1 MDRKAQRAAALA
13 KAREII
19 NRAKADNRD
28 LEDKEIEDYDASMA
42 EVKRLD
48 AEIKRAE
55 DSDRR
60 KREMGEIVDDDE
72 HERGTGGAKDNG
84 VPLTKALTLGHHFVA
99 ECGDRLSGMK
109 SSKMTVASTEYEPG
123 GVKLAT
129 DVQVSPA
136 TGAGM
141 DPLVTQYDTRFVTAV
156 RRRLTVADLMPNTT
170 LTSARAVT
178 YFIEGALEG
187 DFANVAENAT
197 KPQMHFA
204 DPTSVTEALKKI
216 AGYIK
221 ESDEMVEDFGFMIG
235 AINGRL
241 LYQLALREEGQLL
254 SGDGTGQNLRG
265 LLNRSGIQTMG
276 LSTDL
281 KSGNLDTIYK
291 AITAVE
297 TGSGFTADGIVI
309 NPTDY
314 QNLRLM
320 KDANQQYYG
329 GGPFTGTYG
338 VGGIMERPPI
348 WGVRTVVTPAITA
361 GTVLVAAFQPSSEIY
376 RKGGVRVESTNSN
389 EADFINN
396 RVTIRVE
403 ERLLLAVRYPAALV
417 KVTLGTA

>member
-13 KAREII
+13 KAREVIDA
-19 NRAKADNRD
+19 AKAANRD
-28 LEDKEIEDYDASMA
+28 LTDSEIETYDEAMA
-42 EVKRLD
+42 DVKRID
-48 AEIKRAE
+48 KEIKRAE

-60 KREMGEIVDDDE
+60 MRELSEIVDEDEADE
-72 HERGTGGAKDNG
+72 HDRKSKDGGQG
-84 VPLTKALTLGHHFVA
+84 GMTKALTLGHHFVA
-99 ECGDRLSGMK
+99 ECGK
-109 SSKMTVASTEYEPG
+109 SLQ
-123 GVKLAT
+123 GVKGKRFTLSSSEYDAKAAT
-129 DVQVSPA
+129 DVQVSPLA
-136 TGAGM
+136 GAGL
-141 DPLVTQYDTRFVTAV
+141 DPLVTQYDTRFVTGV

-241 LYQLALREEGQLL
+241 LYQLALREENQLL

-276 LSTDL
+276 LVADP
-281 KSGNLDTIYK
+281 KSGNFDTLYK

-314 QNLRLM
+314 QNLRLT
-320 KDANQQYYG
+320 KDGNSQYYG
-329 GGPFTGTYG
+329 GGPFTGEYG
-338 VGGIMERPPI
+338 VGGVLERPPI
-348 WGVRTVVTPAITA
+348 WGVRTVVTPAIAA

-403 ERLLLAVRYPAALV
+403 ERLLLAVRVPAALV